1 MLEFLGGLHPIA
13 VHFPVALVV
22 TAAAAEIL
30 HRRSRASGV
39 SNAARFM
46 LAVAAPFALFA
57 ALFGFAAAGARTF
70 GPDVAGT
77 LDLHRVAGVAA
88 SVLTVLS
95 AGLAESA
102 SRNGDPWRVS
112 FYRAALVLSAAVVAI
127 AAHFGAVL
135 THGPDYPLFR

>member
-1 MLEFLGGLHPIA
+1 MLEFLGAFHPIT
-13 VHFPVALVV
+13 VHFPIALVV

-30 HRRSRASGV
+30 QRWSRAPGV

-46 LAVAAPFALFA
+46 LAVAAPFALA
-57 ALFGFAAAGARTF
+57 AVVLGFAAAGVRSF
-70 GPDVAGT
+70 GSELSGT
-77 LDLHRVAGVAA
+77 LDIHRVTGVAA

-102 SRNGDPWRVS
+102 SRGGETWRVS
-112 FYRAALVLSAAVVAI
+112 FYRAVLFLSALAVAV

-135 THGPDYPLFR
+135 THGQNYPLFR